1 MHTWRWMISL
11 PAAFWIKFSPLP
23 WSFPDWMTRFC
34 MCYGTVLQV
43 KNPKRRFPKGSSGS
57 GRILVGHLPPH
68 NVQPPPAS
76 VILPLQV
83 LLCQQ
88 LSFSSSD
95 FSVNLLRGSFQK
107 TFIHD
112 VYTSYSH
119 IICAYFIFMYLY
131 LRKNASVHIFCHH
144 GIVIFLW
151 AAPPPLLAL
160 LSHCT
165 QHSRRTSFQ
174 QQGSVELPSQP
185 NDPGGLA
192 TCLHIGPSTPDS
204 KASESTHLPSGHYCE
219 NRFWRAMKLSKSKHR
234 YAENSRSWQ
243 MSLDFH
249 KNTQKFTLQK
259 FPWFYS
265 PVS

>member
-11 PAAFWIKFSPLP
+11 PAAFWIKFSLLP
-23 WSFPDWMTRFC
+23 WSFPDWVTRFC

-43 KNPKRRFPKGSSGS
+43 KNPKRRFPKGGSGS
-57 GRILVGHLPPH
+57 GIALVGHLPPH

-76 VILPLQV
+76 VTLPLQV

-88 LSFSSSD
+88 LSLFSFD
-95 FSVNLLRGSFQK
+95 FSINLLRGSFQK

-131 LRKNASVHIFCHH
+131 LCKNASVHIFCHH

-160 LSHCT
+160 PSHCT
-165 QHSRRTSFQ
+165 QHSSRAVWSSHPNST
-174 QQGSVELPSQP
+174 QGHRWP
-185 NDPGGLA
+185 
-192 TCLHIGPSTPDS
+192 C
-204 KASESTHLPSGHYCE
+204 HLPTH
-219 NRFWRAMKLSKSKHR
+219 WHLLLPILKPVRALISLLDTIVRTDFKELWNCKRVNTAMLKT
-234 YAENSRSWQ
+234 AEADNC
-243 MSLDFH
+243 H
-249 KNTQKFTLQK
+249 
-259 FPWFYS
+259 
-265 PVS
+265 